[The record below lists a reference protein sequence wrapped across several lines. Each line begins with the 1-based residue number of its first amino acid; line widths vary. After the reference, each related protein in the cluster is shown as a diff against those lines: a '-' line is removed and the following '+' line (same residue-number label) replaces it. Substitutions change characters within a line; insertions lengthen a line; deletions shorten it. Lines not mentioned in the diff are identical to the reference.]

1 MKVLALDTALA
12 ACSAAVWVDGSIR
25 ASRHERIGR
34 GHAEA
39 VVPMVEAVRAEAGL
53 AYADLDRLAVT
64 VGPGTFTGLRIGLA
78 TARGL
83 ALASGRPLVGVT
95 TLEAVAAGVPAPER
109 RDRAVLAVFDARHG
123 EVYAQ
128 AFASDLTPLTP
139 PRLMTVAV
147 AAGLTPAPLVLV
159 GTGAELVGACI
170 EGEGGEARR
179 ADAEDLPDAAV
190 IAALAARAPAPAPG
204 AMPAPLY
211 LRAPDARPPATPR
224 ARI

>member
-12 ACSAAVWVDGSIR
+12 ACSAAVWVDGSVR

-39 VVPMVEAVRAEAGL
+39 LVPMVEAVRIESGL

-64 VGPGTFTGLRIGLA
+64 VGPGTFTGLRVGLA

-95 TLEAVAAGVPAPER
+95 TLEAIAAGVPARER
-109 RDRAVLAVFDARHG
+109 RDRAVLAVLDARRG

-128 AFASDLTPLTP
+128 AFSPDLTPLAP
-139 PRLMTVAV
+139 PRLMTVAA

-159 GTGAELVGACI
+159 GTGAELVGDRI
-170 EGEGGEARR
+170 RGEGREARR
-179 ADAEDLPDAAV
+179 ADAADLPDAAV

-211 LRAPDARPPATPR
+211 LRAPDARPPAA
-224 ARI
+224 ARDWK